1 MPNDVRYA
9 LFDESRFEGSIMK
22 DDGGIGRYEKSFQA
36 PTQKNAIKRPFHG
49 LDLSFLFSHE
59 WLIKGFANIP

>member
-22 DDGGIGRYEKSFQA
+22 YDGGTGGYEKSFQA
-36 PTQKNAIKRPFHG
+36 PTQKTAIEKSFHG
-49 LDLSFLFSHE
+49 LDLLFLFSHE